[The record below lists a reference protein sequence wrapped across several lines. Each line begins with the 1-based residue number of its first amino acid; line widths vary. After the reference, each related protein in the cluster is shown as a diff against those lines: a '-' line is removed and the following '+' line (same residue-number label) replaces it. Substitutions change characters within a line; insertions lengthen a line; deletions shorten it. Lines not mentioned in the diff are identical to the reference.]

1 MKGLSAL
8 VIAVAGCLSA
18 GAATANPVKSLYT
31 TVDLRTC
38 KKLQRHPA
46 VRAWRCSGL
55 AGIPVYV
62 ASGDLRQFVSVGA
75 DADKRRAATQTLGA
89 ANSIFSRGSER
100 ATVEWRFVRRGE
112 KQLPYAV
119 IVRFHTLSPA
129 RSGDVL
135 VVLKVD
141 ARETCHVA
149 YIDAEANANAIVLAR
164 HIADEKARSFDC
176 RAEPL
181 FQGAQGNGPM

>member
-8 VIAVAGCLSA
+8 VIAVSGCLSA

-31 TVDLRTC
+31 TVDLRAC

-89 ANSIFSRGSER
+89 ANSIFSRGDHEINRDLVSASRGSPLR
-100 ATVEWRFVRRGE
+100 AFG
-112 KQLPYAV
+112 
-119 IVRFHTLSPA
+119 
-129 RSGDVL
+129 
-135 VVLKVD
+135 
-141 ARETCHVA
+141 
-149 YIDAEANANAIVLAR
+149 
-164 HIADEKARSFDC
+164 IADDALAPKRRIELEHRLPITVATHIPPSC
-176 RAEPL
+176 EL
-181 FQGAQGNGPM
+181 GGAFAALG